1 MHQLAWQRRY
11 DSEVESARTQLSS
24 DAFDKA
30 RNEGRAMTLDQAVRY
45 ASDGSIASPG
55 STA

>member
-11 DSEVESARTQLSS
+11 DSEVESARAQLSS

-30 RNEGRAMTLDQAVRY
+30 WNEGRAMTLDQAVRY